1 MCLLD
6 ELLDELE
13 SDSSST
19 ESDSVE
25 ECPPARLPTPD
36 LGVVG
41 TLPRKGDMYYYKN
54 YQGEVVQGEVLSV
67 VVTCE
72 VLNPDGTYQSIPAQ
86 DLSLNKSQVTT
97 SSPQLKRWVLD
108 NSKLTAQYNTLLK
121 RVERLRSL
129 IEESED

>member
-13 SDSSST
+13 SDSV
-19 ESDSVE
+19 ELEVE

-86 DLSLNKSQVTT
+86 DLSLNKSRVTT

-129 IEESED
+129 IEEGED